1 MRGDKSPKS
10 GSIDDALRGITIFLE
25 TANVPVQELS
35 RIYDCFISAS
45 GGRNWMA
52 SLYRRNMGRGS
63 LQLGRGCHVLQ
74 RVAMAS
80 NSPHSWTRYVLWGQR
95 HRIVP
100 RIFVSL

>member
-63 LQLGRGCHVLQ
+63 LQLGRGCHDPVAEIRSEEHTSELQ
-74 RVAMAS
+74 
-80 NSPHSWTRYVLWGQR
+80 SPDHLVCRL
-95 HRIVP
+95 
-100 RIFVSL
+100 LLE